1 MCGMRRFWAGRGNK
15 SEGGEIKHIKKR
27 VEVLCVVRAH
37 LVGKRGCMRRIGI
50 SFGRGGG
57 RGGTGE
63 EKKKR
68 K

>member
-1 MCGMRRFWAGRGNK
+1 M
-15 SEGGEIKHIKKR
+15 
-27 VEVLCVVRAH
+27 EVLCVVRAH

-63 EKKKR
+63 RKKEEEINEIFR
-68 K
+68 KFLNVKLIHVKTMRRGE